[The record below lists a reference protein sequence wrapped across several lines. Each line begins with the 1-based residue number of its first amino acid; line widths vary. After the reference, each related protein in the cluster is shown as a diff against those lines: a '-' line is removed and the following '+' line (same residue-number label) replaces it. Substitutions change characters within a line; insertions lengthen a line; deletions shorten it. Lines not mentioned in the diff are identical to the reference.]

1 MKRKVILN
9 IGHGNTMNKKGVRVC
24 DPGAVGNGFE
34 EYKYNYD
41 LVNKYVSPYLKE
53 MEVDHEVI
61 IQSERFSKL
70 PAEINKISDK
80 NDIIVSF
87 HLNSVDYNEGNGVE
101 VFYYPTS
108 QKGKELARIMLEAN
122 LTVTRLKNRGI
133 KPNVL
138 GARGHALFQKT
149 KAPAV
154 LIESGFI
161 TNDRDIATLNAVQ
174 EQLGKSYAKAIA
186 DYINR
191 K

>member
-9 IGHGNTMNKKGVRVC
+9 IGHGNTINKKGVRVY

>member
-1 MKRKVILN
+1 MRKAILN
-9 IGHGNTMNKKGVRVC
+9 IGHGNTINKKGVRVY

-70 PAEINKISDK
+70 PAEINRISDK

-101 VFYYPTS
+101 VFHYPTS
-108 QKGKELARIMLEAN
+108 KEGKELAKIMLEAN
-122 LTVTRLKNRGI
+122 LKITRLKNRGI
-133 KPNVL
+133 KPNIL

-149 KAPAV
+149 KATAV

-161 TNDRDIATLNAVQ
+161 TNDRDIAILNAIQ
-174 EQLGKSYAKAIA
+174 KELGKSYAEAIA

>member
-1 MKRKVILN
+1 MRRKAILN
-9 IGHGNTMNKKGVRVC
+9 IGHGNTKNKQGVRVY

-53 MEVDHEVI
+53 MEIDHEVI

-70 PAEINKISDK
+70 PDEINKISDK

-108 QKGKELARIMLEAN
+108 QKGKEVARIMLEAN

-149 KAPAV
+149 KAPV
-154 LIESGFI
+154 ILIESGFI
-161 TNDRDIATLNAVQ
+161 TNDKDIATLNAVQ

>member
-1 MKRKVILN
+1 M
-9 IGHGNTMNKKGVRVC
+9 
-24 DPGAVGNGFE
+24 
-34 EYKYNYD
+34 
-41 LVNKYVSPYLKE
+41 
-53 MEVDHEVI
+53 
-61 IQSERFSKL
+61 
-70 PAEINKISDK
+70 PAEINTISEK
-80 NDIIVSF
+80 NDNRVSF

-108 QKGKELARIMLEAN
+108 QKGKELAKIMLDAN
-122 LTVTRLKNRGI
+122 LKITKLKNRGI

-174 EQLGKSYAKAIA
+174 EELGRSYAKAIA
-186 DYINR
+186 EYVR
-191 K
+191 REG